1 MGVTEYSGF
10 SKTTPPQWN
19 DFKQRQQQKE
29 AVVVALLGG
38 YNDILIGSVIMANTK
53 VTDADALAFHMEP
66 TPGKFEIT
74 ATVPMT
80 TQRDLSLA
88 YSPGVAVP
96 CLKISEN
103 PELAYDYTNK
113 GNLVAVISNG
123 TAVLGLGNLGAL
135 GSKPVMEGKAVLF
148 KRFADVNSIDIEL
161 DTEDP
166 DEFIKAVTLMGP
178 TFGGI
183 NLEDIKAPEC
193 FIIEQALKEVMDIP
207 VFHDD
212 QHGTAVICAAGLIN
226 ALYLSGKKI
235 QDVKIVL
242 NGAGAA
248 GIACIELLK
257 SMGAKNNNC
266 VVCDTKGVIYQ
277 GRTEGMNQWKSAHA
291 ISTELRT
298 LSEAMVGADVFLGV
312 SVKGAVTQ
320 DMVKNMAE
328 NPVIFAM
335 ANPDPEI
342 TPEEAHEV
350 RDDAIVATGRSD
362 YPNQVNNVLG
372 FPYLFRGALDIHARA
387 INDEMKIACA
397 RALAELAREDVP
409 DEVALA
415 YGKKLS
421 FGRDYIIPTPFD
433 PRLIYR
439 IPPAVAQAGMTTGA
453 ARRPIIDMDGYQ
465 LSLKTRMDPTASI
478 LRGINARAR
487 SAQARM
493 IFSEGHDERVLR
505 AAVMYQREGFG
516 KSIVVGRES
525 VVKAKLEE
533 AGLGDAIGE
542 IEIANAATTPHLD
555 TYKEY
560 LYNRLKRK
568 GFDQTDVLRL
578 TGRDR
583 HVFGSLM
590 LAHGHGDGL
599 VTGVT
604 RKSAHVLDLINHVY
618 DVGPHD
624 GAVGVTAVLS
634 KGKIILIADTLVH
647 EWPNEHDLADI
658 AERGA
663 GVARALGLEPRV
675 AFVSF
680 STFGYPISER
690 AEKMR
695 IAPEV
700 LEQRGVDFEFEGE
713 MAVDVA
719 LNIEEMKKYPF
730 SRLSGPA
737 NVLVVPAR
745 HSASISV
752 KLLQEMGGAT
762 VIGPILT
769 GIDKP
774 IQICSTVSSV
784 SDILNMAVIAACNI
798 R

>member
-1 MGVTEYSGF
+1 M
-10 SKTTPPQWN
+10 PN
-19 DFKQRQQQKE
+19 
-29 AVVVALLGG
+29 
-38 YNDILIGSVIMANTK
+38 NK
-53 VTDADALAFHMEP
+53 VTDADALAYHLEP

-74 ATVPMT
+74 ASVPMT

-96 CLKISEN
+96 CVAIADN

-161 DTEDP
+161 DTENP
-166 DEFIKAVTLMGP
+166 EEFINAVKLMGP

-226 ALYLSGKKI
+226 ALHLSGKKI

-257 SMGAKNNNC
+257 SMGAKHNNC
-266 VVCDTKGVIYQ
+266 IVCDTKGVIYQ
-277 GRTEGMNQWKSAHA
+277 GRTECMNQWKSAHA
-291 ISTELRT
+291 ISTELRS
-298 LSEAMVGADVFLGV
+298 LEDAMSGADVFLGV
-312 SVKGAVTQ
+312 SVKGAVTSE
-320 DMVKNMAE
+320 MVKSMAPD
-328 NPVIFAM
+328 PVIFAM

-342 TPEEAHEV
+342 TPEEAHAV
-350 RDDAIVATGRSD
+350 RPDAIVATGRSD

-397 RALAELAREDVP
+397 RALADLAREEVP

-415 YGKKLS
+415 YGTQLS

-439 IPPAVAQAGMTTGA
+439 IPPAVARVGMDTGA
-453 ARRPIIDMDGYQ
+453 ARRPIVDMDGYE

-487 SAQARM
+487 SAQARI
-493 IFSEGHDERVLR
+493 IFAEGDDERVLR
-505 AAVMYQREGFG
+505 AAVLYQRQGFG

-525 VVKAKLEE
+525 DVRQRLEA
-533 AGLGDAIGE
+533 AGLGDAAGE
-542 IEIANAATTPHLD
+542 LEVVNAANTEHLED
-555 TYKEY
+555 YKNY
-560 LYNRLKRK
+560 LYQRLQRK
-568 GFDQTDVLRL
+568 GFDTTDVHRL
-578 TGRDR
+578 AARDR

-604 RKSAHVLDLINHVY
+604 RKSAHVLELISHVY

-624 GAVGVTAVLS
+624 GAVGVTAILS

-647 EWPNEHDLADI
+647 EWPNENDLADI

-663 GVARALGLEPRV
+663 SVARALGLEPRV

-695 IAPEV
+695 IAPDV
-700 LEQRGVDFEFEGE
+700 LQKRGVDFEFEGE

-719 LNIEEMKKYPF
+719 LNVNEMKKYPF

-752 KLLQEMGGAT
+752 KLMQEMGGAT

-784 SDILNMAVIAACNI
+784 NDILNMAAIAACNI